1 MKRRILAIDD
11 DAETLYCLT
20 VALKTLGYQA
30 IGAQDGAEGLRLAR
44 QHQPDLIL
52 VDLMMPNMDGFEV
65 CRQLRADPATSETP
79 IAILS
84 ALGSLADQT
93 AGMELGV
100 SHYLIKPVSINKLAR
115 VIDELV
121 ATGQAAISAER

>member
-1 MKRRILAIDD
+1 MKRTILAIDD

-65 CRQLRADPATSETP
+65 CRRLRADPATSEIP
-79 IAILS
+79 VAILS
-84 ALGSLADQT
+84 ALSSLADQT

-100 SHYLIKPVSINKLAR
+100 SRYLIKPVSINQLAK
-115 VIDELV
+115 VIDEVV
-121 ATGQAAISAER
+121 ATGEVAISAER